1 MRWDA
6 LPAIMNGVGE
16 LAVIVVLAGYAQLPC
31 EGERFQ
37 EHVGWVSGIPQNLT
51 FDERMLVARPPV

>member
-1 MRWDA
+1 
-6 LPAIMNGVGE
+6 MNGVGE
-16 LAVIVVLAGYAQLPC
+16 LAVIVVLAGFAQLPR

>member
-1 MRWDA
+1 MRQVA

-16 LAVIVVLAGYAQLPC
+16 LAVIVVLAGLAQLHR

-37 EHVGWVSGIPQNLT
+37 EHVGLISGIPQNLT
-51 FDERMLVARPPV
+51 FDQRMLDARPSV

>member
-6 LPAIMNGVGE
+6 LPAIMNGVGG
-16 LAVIVVLAGYAQLPC
+16 LAVIVVLAGFAQLPR

-37 EHVGWVSGIPQNLT
+37 ERVGRVSDIPQNLT
-51 FDERMLVARPPV
+51 FDERRLVARPPV